1 MSEENA
7 SSDEETEFAG
17 KENQNDSTLIFN
29 IFEFRKTPAFVEQKK
44 L

>member
-7 SSDEETEFAG
+7 SSDEETKFAR

-29 IFEFRKTPAFVEQKK
+29 IFEFRKTPAFAEQKK